1 MTHKGEFKLC
11 DFGVS
16 RELTNSLAMADTFVG
31 TSTYMSPERIQG
43 LNYGVKSDIW
53 SIGLMLIEL
62 ASGKSIW
69 TDDDN
74 NNDDLPSG
82 PEGILDL
89 LQRIV
94 NETPPTLS
102 NKINPITGQKY
113 DAKLCQLIDA
123 CLVKD
128 DSSRKSPWDLLNDKE
143 GFLEGVEAGVFDK
156 DVKLWAKKCR
166 KLHKERYDN
175 STTSLPTSKEGN

>member
-1 MTHKGEFKLC
+1 MSHKGEFKLC

-69 TDDDN
+69 ADDEN
-74 NNDDLPSG
+74 NDDDLPSG

-102 NKINPITGQKY
+102 NRINPTTGEKY
-113 DAKLCQLIDA
+113 DGKLCELIDA
-123 CLVKD
+123 CLIKD
-128 DSSRKSPWDLLNDKE
+128 DNLRKSPWDLLNDKE
-143 GFLEGVEAGVFDK
+143 GFLEGVESGLFDK
-156 DVKLWAKKCR
+156 NVKAWAKRIR
-166 KLHKERYDN
+166 KLHKEKYDN
-175 STTSLPTSKEGN
+175 SATTPK